1 MSARSAPAVRP
12 AGKTIKARDLLG
24 QKEERRTTAPLDIMP
39 GITLVLDPS
48 ARLPFVT
55 PLVLSNMAVERG
67 EPAPETRFEV
77 NAQTAVRGAATAEG
91 PLPVLRALTQQ
102 YASLGLA
109 GKSAED
115 QASVDA
121 YLAQSDALAA
131 APFPVALQ
139 SADDLDQHLALRTSL
154 VGHTVTA
161 ADAAIWGAIR
171 SSSPLLGII
180 KKQAH
185 THLARWYAHV
195 DALPAF
201 ADAVTA
207 MSDAKSQM
215 FKQKKTAA
223 GFDLF
228 LQGAKEGEVVTRFP
242 PEASGYLHVGH
253 AKAAIL
259 NQYFAKAYKGRLIIR
274 FDDTNP
280 SKEKQEFEDAIIED
294 LALLGIQGDSL
305 SHTSDYFEQLR
316 DMAQRLIREDK
327 AYADDTPQEQMRAE
341 RMDGIA
347 SQRRSASVD
356 ENLQRFEA
364 MLQGTDEGRKWCLRA
379 KMSVDN
385 PNKAMRDPVIYRC
398 NVDVPHQRTGT
409 TWKAYP
415 TYDFACPVVDSLEG
429 VTHAL
434 RTNEY
439 HDRNPQYEWFL
450 QALGLRHVDIWDYG
464 RLNFVYTLL
473 SKRKLQ
479 WFVDHGVVSDWSDP
493 RFPTVRGIRRRGMT
507 IDCIQQFI
515 LSQGPSQQIIN
526 MEWDNI
532 WALNKRLID
541 PVVPRFV
548 ALSEAQLVKATIAG
562 APPAHEKQVPKHK
575 KNAELGMKTTVY
587 DSQILLEQADAASFD
602 ENEEI
607 TLMDWGNVIVRRK
620 SVDEAGVVTGLE
632 LEANFDGD
640 FKATKKKV
648 TWLAQPTETR
658 HLTPVTLLDFDY
670 LITKKKLEE
679 EDNFVDFLTPQTR
692 FETHALADAN
702 VAALKEGD
710 QIQFERNGYYILD
723 KVQGADGRRE
733 FIRIPDGRAASSASK
748 AAPDENPEQ
757 KKAAAAAARAQ
768 KAANKKKKAEAKD
781 PVQQLIEEGTSKVNM
796 YKAPLVNQPTDVP
809 VRSTYAPLTQRPC
822 TRSTRFCSA

>member
-1 MSARSAPAVRP
+1 MSA
-12 AGKTIKARDLLG
+12 G
-24 QKEERRTTAPLDIMP
+24 Q
-39 GITLVLDPS
+39 TLVLDPS

-55 PLVLSNMAVERG
+55 PLVLSNLAKEHG
-67 EPAPETRFEV
+67 AETPDLSFEV
-77 NAQTAVRGAATAEG
+77 NAPTSLKKAASSNGADTIQGAVD
-91 PLPVLRALTQQ
+91 VLRALASM
-102 YASLGLA
+102 YANVGLMGA
-109 GKSAED
+109 NEAESN
-115 QASVDA
+115 AVDA
-121 YLAQSDALAA
+121 YLVQSEALAT
-131 APFPVALQ
+131 APFQAAMQ
-139 SADDLDQHLALRTSL
+139 CADDLDQHLALRTYL
-154 VGHTVTA
+154 VGFRVTA

-180 KKQAH
+180 KKHAH
-185 THLARWYAHV
+185 AHLARWYAHV
-195 DALPAF
+195 DALLAF
-201 ADAVTA
+201 SSAVTMMA
-207 MSDAKSQM
+207 EAKSNM
-215 FKQKKTAA
+215 FKNKKTAA

-228 LQGAKEGEVVTRFP
+228 LQGAKEGQVVTRFP

-253 AKAAIL
+253 TKAAIL
-259 NQYFAKAYKGRLIIR
+259 NQYFAKAYKGRLIVR

-294 LALLGIQGDSL
+294 LALLGIQGDVL
-305 SHTSDYFEQLR
+305 THTSDYFDQLR
-316 DMAQRLIREDK
+316 DLAVRMIKEGH

-341 RMDGIA
+341 RMDGIP
-347 SQRRSASVD
+347 SKRRDASVE
-356 ENLQRFEA
+356 ENLSHFQA
-364 MLQGTDEGRKWCLRA
+364 MCDGTDEGRTWCLRA

-385 PNKAMRDPVIYRC
+385 PNKAMRDPVMYRC
-398 NVDVPHQRTGT
+398 NADVPHQRTGT
-409 TWKAYP
+409 KYKAYP

-439 HDRNPQYEWFL
+439 HDRNPQYAWFL
-450 QALGLRHVDIWDYG
+450 STLGLRNVEIWDYG
-464 RLNFVYTLL
+464 RMNFVYTLL

-479 WFVDHGVVSDWSDP
+479 WFVDHGIVNDWSDP
-493 RFPTVRGIRRRGMT
+493 RFPTVRGMRRRGMT

-548 ALSEAQLVKATIAG
+548 ALAEDKLVKATIAG

-587 DSQILLEQADAASFD
+587 DGRIFIEQADAASFAD
-602 ENEEI
+602 QEEI
-607 TLMDWGNVIVRRK
+607 TLMDWGNVIVRGK
-620 SVDEAGVVTGLE
+620 TTTPDGVVTNLE
-632 LEANFDGD
+632 LEAHFDGD
-640 FKATKKKV
+640 FKSTKKKV
-648 TWLAQPTETR
+648 TWLAQPSESR
-658 HLTPVTLLDFDY
+658 HLTPVMLLDFDY

-679 EDNFVDFLTPQTR
+679 EDNFMDYLTPQTR
-692 FETHALADAN
+692 FETPAVADAN

-723 KVQGADGRRE
+723 KAQGVDGRRE
-733 FIRIPDGRAASSASK
+733 FIKIPDGRAASSASK

-768 KAANKKKKAEAKD
+768 KAAQKEEKKKQKEAKAANGSKPASSSSD
-781 PVQQLIEEGTSKVNM
+781 PVQQLIDEGTKNINM
-796 YKAPLVNQPTDVP
+796 YAAPLIQQPTDVP
-809 VRSTYAPLTQRPC
+809 VKST
-822 TRSTRFCSA
+822 

>member
-139 SADDLDQHLALRTSL
+139 NADDLDQHLALRTYL

>member
-1 MSARSAPAVRP
+1 
-12 AGKTIKARDLLG
+12 
-24 QKEERRTTAPLDIMP
+24 MP

-102 YASLGLA
+102 YAGLGLA

-139 SADDLDQHLALRTSL
+139 SADDLDQHLALRTYL

-548 ALSEAQLVKATIAG
+548 ALPEAQLVKATIAG

-809 VRSTYAPLTQRPC
+809 VRTSMYKVDPIL
-822 TRSTRFCSA
+822 

>member
-102 YASLGLA
+102 YAGLGLA

-139 SADDLDQHLALRTSL
+139 SADDLDQHLALRTYL

-548 ALSEAQLVKATIAG
+548 ALPEAQLVKATIAG

>member
-102 YASLGLA
+102 YAGLGLA

-139 SADDLDQHLALRTSL
+139 SADDLDQHLALRTYL

-548 ALSEAQLVKATIAG
+548 ALPEAQLVKATIAG

-587 DSQILLEQADAASFD
+587 DSQILLEQADAAR
-602 ENEEI
+602 
-607 TLMDWGNVIVRRK
+607 L
-620 SVDEAGVVTGLE
+620 
-632 LEANFDGD
+632 
-640 FKATKKKV
+640 
-648 TWLAQPTETR
+648 
-658 HLTPVTLLDFDY
+658 
-670 LITKKKLEE
+670 
-679 EDNFVDFLTPQTR
+679 
-692 FETHALADAN
+692 
-702 VAALKEGD
+702 
-710 QIQFERNGYYILD
+710 
-723 KVQGADGRRE
+723 
-733 FIRIPDGRAASSASK
+733 
-748 AAPDENPEQ
+748 
-757 KKAAAAAARAQ
+757 
-768 KAANKKKKAEAKD
+768 
-781 PVQQLIEEGTSKVNM
+781 
-796 YKAPLVNQPTDVP
+796 
-809 VRSTYAPLTQRPC
+809 
-822 TRSTRFCSA
+822 

>member
-1 MSARSAPAVRP
+1 
-12 AGKTIKARDLLG
+12 
-24 QKEERRTTAPLDIMP
+24 MP

-48 ARLPFVT
+48 ARLPFFT
-55 PLVLSNMAVERG
+55 PLVLLNMAAEKG
-67 EPAPETRFEV
+67 DIAEETRFDV
-77 NAQTAVRGAATAEG
+77 NATTSVRGDVTAEG

-102 YASLGLA
+102 FASRGLA
-109 GKSAED
+109 GQSAEA
-115 QASVDA
+115 QAAVEA
-121 YLAQSDALAA
+121 YLVQSDALAS
-131 APFPVALQ
+131 APFPVAVQ
-139 SADDLDQHLALRTSL
+139 NADDLDQHLALRTYL

-171 SSSPLLGII
+171 ASSPLLGII

-201 ADAVTA
+201 ANAVAA
-207 MSDAKSQM
+207 MTEAKSQM

-280 SKEKQEFEDAIIED
+280 SKEKQEFEDAIVED
-294 LALLGIQGDSL
+294 LALLGIKGDSV
-305 SHTSDYFEQLR
+305 SHTSDYFEKLR
-316 DMAQRLIREDK
+316 DMALRLIREDK

-341 RMDGIA
+341 RMDGVA
-347 SQRRSASVD
+347 SQRRSATVE
-356 ENLQRFEA
+356 ENLERFDA
-364 MLQGTDEGRKWCLRA
+364 MLRGTDEGRQWCLRA

-479 WFVDHGVVSDWSDP
+479 WFVDHGVVNDWSDP

-507 IDCIQQFI
+507 IECIQQFI

-548 ALSEAQLVKATIAG
+548 ALSEAQLVKATVAG

-587 DSQILLEQADAASFD
+587 DSQILLEQADAASFSD
-602 ENEEI
+602 NEEI

-620 SVDEAGVVTGLE
+620 IVDEAGVVTGLE
-632 LEANFDGD
+632 LEANLDGD

-648 TWLAQPTETR
+648 TWLAQPNETR
-658 HLTPVTLLDFDY
+658 HLTPVMLLDFDY

-679 EDNFVDFLTPQTR
+679 EDNFVDYLAPQTR
-692 FETHALADAN
+692 FETLALADAN
-702 VAALKEGD
+702 VASLKEGD

-723 KVQGADGRRE
+723 KVQGAHGRRE
-733 FIRIPDGRAASSASK
+733 FIKIPDGRAASSASK

-768 KAANKKKKAEAKD
+768 KAANKEKKKAASKD
-781 PVQQLIEEGTSKVNM
+781 PVQQLIEEGTSKVHM

-809 VRSTYAPLTQRPC
+809 VRTSMYKVDPIL
-822 TRSTRFCSA
+822 

>member
-102 YASLGLA
+102 YAGLGLA

-139 SADDLDQHLALRTSL
+139 NADDLDQHLALRTYL

-702 VAALKEGD
+702 VTALKEGD